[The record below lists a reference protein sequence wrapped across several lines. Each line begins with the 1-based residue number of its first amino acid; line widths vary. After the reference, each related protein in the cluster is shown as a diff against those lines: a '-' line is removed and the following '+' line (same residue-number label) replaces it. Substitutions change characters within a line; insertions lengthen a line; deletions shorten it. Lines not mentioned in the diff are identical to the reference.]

1 MKRAQLGWALF
12 LFLTLFSVVGTA
24 ADISGQW
31 KASFKTNYGTD
42 LEGNPLPRESGET
55 TFTFRQKGEEL
66 TGTVSSTAFAET
78 EIRQGK
84 VTGDTITFVVARTFG
99 RRERRMTYTGTLTG
113 EEIKFQTSIEG
124 FGRGVQMVA
133 KRVQ

>member
-1 MKRAQLGWALF
+1 MMRAHKAWVLF
-12 LFLTLFSVVGTA
+12 LFLTLFPVAGAA

-42 LEGNPLPRESGET
+42 LEGNPLPREAGET
-55 TFTFRQKGEEL
+55 TFTFKQKGEEL
-66 TGTVSSTAFAET
+66 TGTVSSTSFSET

-84 VTGDTITFVVARTFG
+84 VSGDTITFVVSRTFG
-99 RRERRMTYTGTLTG
+99 RRERRMTYTGTLAG